1 MEPPPAGST
10 CGCSGSTAFRG
21 EIVRVADTARLVPP
35 ALLAFAVAV
44 MFEGG
49 LTPLSMC
56 CGSTPS
62 WWRID
67 KTASVEIDAANTM
80 GKTFADFF
88 VFFFLGFI
96 KRILARGPDDR
107 IETGKLLEHS

>member
-1 MEPPPAGST
+1 VKSVIELPPADST

-21 EIVRVADTARLVPP
+21 VMARVADTARPVPP
-35 ALLAFAVAV
+35 LDFTVAV

-49 LTPLSMC
+49 LTTL
-56 CGSTPS
+56 PS
-62 WWRID
+62 LWRVD

-96 KRILARGPDDR
+96 VARR
-107 IETGKLLEHS
+107 